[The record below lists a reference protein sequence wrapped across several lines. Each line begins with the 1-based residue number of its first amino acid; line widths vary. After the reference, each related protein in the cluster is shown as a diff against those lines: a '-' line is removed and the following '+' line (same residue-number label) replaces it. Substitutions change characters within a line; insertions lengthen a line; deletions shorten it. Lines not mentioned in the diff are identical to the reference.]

1 MPCGPIGVEN
11 LPRTPPGSPTVGVL
25 GPRGDPAARGRGPVL
40 PPPRGRGRGPPPT
53 RSRSPG
59 TSSRS
64 RHRRPRATGPRPL
77 ARARR
82 SRSRGRQGPSPARSV
97 PRGVSAGLK
106 ASLFRPRHQSISPGR
121 AVATDGVRPGGRD
134 DLARGRSR
142 YRTVT
147 EVSPS
152 LYLGRVN
159 CYPTFKRCEWGN
171 SRGLRGRRSA

>member
-1 MPCGPIGVEN
+1 MSSQD
-11 LPRTPPGSPTVGVL
+11 PPGG
-25 GPRGDPAARGRGPVL
+25 PAARVGQEPS
-40 PPPRGRGRGPPPT
+40 PPQGRGRGSLPML
-53 RSRSPG
+53 SRSLR
-59 TSSRS
+59 SASRC
-64 RHRRPRATGPRPL
+64 RHRRPGASGPRPP
-77 ARARR
+77 ARVRR

-121 AVATDGVRPGGRD
+121 AVATDGVCPGGRD

-152 LYLGRVN
+152 FYLGRVN